1 MTKNNN
7 VNKNSNIVYLDF
19 SDYDIKKKTKK
30 KKVKKKVNNK
40 KKSVDKLKETLSQF
54 DTLLN
59 EAKENNI
66 EIPKEL
72 GELPVNIEDVNSI
85 KELNELNEEIMNR
98 NLQIKGLLEQ
108 GITEKQEPEF
118 GIIPITDSGGIQI
131 QAPVQLPF
139 QAGMQAQAPQIIP
152 PQIIQQDAEKINM
165 KTIGKRT
172 RRNY

>member
-85 KELNELNEEIMNR
+85 KELNELKRYNR
-98 NLQIKGLLEQ
+98 
-108 GITEKQEPEF
+108 
-118 GIIPITDSGGIQI
+118 
-131 QAPVQLPF
+131 
-139 QAGMQAQAPQIIP
+139 
-152 PQIIQQDAEKINM
+152 
-165 KTIGKRT
+165 KTRT
-172 RRNY
+172 RIWNYTNY